1 MIKIK
6 SEVIDGDDDEA
17 FEGAADQD
25 VMFLLLPMRTYKKC
39 SERAKEDGCTPAQVF
54 ERALLQY
61 LRPNA
66 DGQAESPRKTEPS
79 EKAERPEPDIV
90 IRRTRR

>member
-1 MIKIK
+1 MIKIR
-6 SEVIDGDDDEA
+6 SEEVEKEDDEA
-17 FEGAADQD
+17 FDGAEVQD

-39 SERAKEDGCTPAQVF
+39 SERAKEDGCTTAQVF

-61 LRPNA
+61 LRQNEDEP
-66 DGQAESPRKTEPS
+66 AESPRKIESS
-79 EKAERPEPDIV
+79 ERAERPEPDIV

>member
-6 SEVIDGDDDEA
+6 PEAVDDDEA
-17 FEGAADQD
+17 FEGAEDQD

-39 SERAKEDGCTPAQVF
+39 SDRAKEDGCTPAQVF

-61 LRPNA
+61 LRQNE
-66 DGQAESPRKTEPS
+66 DERVESPTKS
-79 EKAERPEPDIV
+79 EAPERPEPDIV